1 MWERQLRAVLCW
13 AVFFVMIAFYLP
25 VVAAIQALLQV
36 SLLSLTPYLE
46 APIFLLSFFLSPY
59 SWLACSRDEDVK
71 DRFATI
77 KVTKRHMR
85 IQALRDISKVKRL

>member
-36 SLLSLTPYLE
+36 RLSSMSGSMSD
-46 APIFLLSFFLSPY
+46 ASF
-59 SWLACSRDEDVK
+59 
-71 DRFATI
+71 
-77 KVTKRHMR
+77 
-85 IQALRDISKVKRL
+85 RLCVRQYVVFGQSHRKAMGRLCKER

>member
-36 SLLSLTPYLE
+36 KMLLQVWSSVIDRSNAKPVLCTISTLRRRRVE
-46 APIFLLSFFLSPY
+46 Y
-59 SWLACSRDEDVK
+59 S
-71 DRFATI
+71 
-77 KVTKRHMR
+77 
-85 IQALRDISKVKRL
+85 

>member
-36 SLLSLTPYLE
+36 GPFLTPSLHD
-46 APIFLLSFFLSPY
+46 LLCCLM
-59 SWLACSRDEDVK
+59 AR
-71 DRFATI
+71 
-77 KVTKRHMR
+77 
-85 IQALRDISKVKRL
+85 LR

>member
-36 SLLSLTPYLE
+36 RMVLQVWSSV
-46 APIFLLSFFLSPY
+46 I
-59 SWLACSRDEDVK
+59 
-71 DRFATI
+71 DRSSAKAVLCTI
-77 KVTKRHMR
+77 RT
-85 IQALRDISKVKRL
+85 LRRRRVEHI